1 MTSFLR
7 HLARTI
13 TVTEVC
19 GLVNLAVGLVL
30 SAVPLVCGSD
40 AVAPLV
46 AGGCLIVS
54 GFVLLNLDR

>member
-19 GLVNLAVGLVL
+19 GLVNLAVGLGL
-30 SAVPLVCGSD
+30 SAVPLVCGTD
-40 AVAPLV
+40 LAPALV